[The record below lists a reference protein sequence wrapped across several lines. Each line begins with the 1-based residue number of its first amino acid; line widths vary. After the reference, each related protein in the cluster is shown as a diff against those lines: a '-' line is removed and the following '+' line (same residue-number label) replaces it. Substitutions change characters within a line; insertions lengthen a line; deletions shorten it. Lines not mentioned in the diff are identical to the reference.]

1 MAFDLTDEQS
11 MIKSMVERFVQD
23 RYPLNS
29 SAQYQKAACGFSQE
43 NWETLGELGIIGTAF
58 SADNGGLGA
67 DDTTLSIMFEAFGY
81 GLVVEPLI
89 DCVFEAGRLFE
100 RGATADLQQAWLPDL
115 IDGSKRLAL
124 AHTEYNA
131 GDDDDWVSLRASLS
145 EGHYE
150 LYGEKSLIVGG
161 VDADGFIV
169 SGQTGLN
176 GSSQTEFFF
185 VPADTA
191 GLTLAPFRL
200 IDGAVAC
207 QALFDHIRIPASYR
221 LEGGLDLWH
230 TIREES
236 SLLRSAEA
244 VGLMNKMFDD
254 TLEYLRTREQF
265 GQSLGSFQALQHRM
279 VKQYVGLNEC
289 RALLERITLQET
301 MTERSRA
308 ISGARAAI
316 AERGIELGH
325 EAIQLHGG
333 MGVSD
338 ELPIGRHH
346 KRLVFLTQYPAD
358 TDRAFSAYAEI
369 KAP

>member
-1 MAFDLTDEQS
+1 VAFDLTDEQS

-23 RYPLNS
+23 RYPINS
-29 SAQYQKAACGFSQE
+29 ASKYQSERCGFSQE
-43 NWETLGELGIIGTAF
+43 NWATLGELGIIGTAF
-58 SADNGGLGA
+58 SAENGGLGA

-81 GLVVEPLI
+81 GSVVEPMI

-100 RGATADLQQAWLPDL
+100 RGAAPELAQSWLPKL

-124 AHTEYNA
+124 AHTEYSA
-131 GDDDDWVSLRASLS
+131 GDDDDWVGLRASLS
-145 EGHYE
+145 NRQYE
-150 LYGEKSLIVGG
+150 LYGEKSLIVAGLN
-161 VDADGFIV
+161 ADGFVV
-169 SGQTGLN
+169 SGQTGVN
-176 GSSQTEFFF
+176 GTSQTEFFF

-207 QALFDHIRIPASYR
+207 QALFDHVRIPESYR
-221 LEGGLDLWH
+221 LVGGLDLWH

-236 SLLRSAEA
+236 ALLRAAEA
-244 VGLMNKMFDD
+244 VGLMNKMFED

-265 GQSLGSFQALQHRM
+265 GKTLGSFQALQHRM
-279 VKQYVGLNEC
+279 VAQYVGLNEC
-289 RALLERITLQET
+289 RALLERITLQENKAD
-301 MTERSRA
+301 RSRA
-308 ISGARAAI
+308 IAGARAAI
-316 AERGIELGH
+316 AERGIALSH

-338 ELPIGRHH
+338 ELPIGRYH

-358 TDRAFSAYAEI
+358 GERAFNAYAGI
-369 KAP
+369 TAP